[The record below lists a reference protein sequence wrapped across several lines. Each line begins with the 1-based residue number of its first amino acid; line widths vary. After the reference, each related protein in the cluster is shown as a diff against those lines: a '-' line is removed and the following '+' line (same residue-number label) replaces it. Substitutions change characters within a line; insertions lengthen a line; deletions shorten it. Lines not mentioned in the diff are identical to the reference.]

1 MKPQLVQG
9 TRDFSPEEVNRR
21 NYIFDTIK
29 KVFIKFGYQPL
40 ETPAMEGLETLTGKY
55 GEEGDQLL
63 FKILNNGDFLKTI
76 DLEQI
81 NNYNLT
87 DSNESDPRLASRK
100 KEKIAQNFA
109 FNICKR
115 GLRFDLTVP
124 FARYVVMNRNEIV
137 LPFKRYQIQPVWRGD
152 SPQKGRYR
160 EFYQCDID
168 VIGSSSLMY
177 EAELLQIYD
186 EVFSKLKIDVI
197 IRFNNRKI
205 LEGMAAEAG
214 FPEKFT
220 EITVAIDKLDKIGW
234 DGVKKELF
242 EKGISENGFERIKQI
257 TEIQDINELKNLF
270 STNNAIGQKGVEE
283 LEKVLTYLSEFSF
296 KNTFKLDFS
305 LARGLSYY
313 TGGIFEVVVNTKT
326 KDQESVKMGSIG
338 GGGRYDNL
346 TGIFGW
352 EGISGVGISF
362 GADRIYDVMLEL
374 NLFNQVS
381 ENSTELFFMAFD
393 AASHLYAFNL
403 VQKTRVAGINSD
415 IYPEPAKFQKQMK
428 YADKRKFST
437 VVIIGEEEM
446 NTGLLTVKN
455 MTDGSQKKL
464 TIEEVISFFS

>member
-21 NYIFDTIK
+21 NYIFDSIK

-63 FKILNNGDFLKTI
+63 FKILNNGDFLKSS

-81 NNYNLT
+81 RNYSLI
-87 DSNESDPRLASRK
+87 DSNESDSRLASRK

-124 FARYVVMNRNEIV
+124 FARYVVMNRNDIV

-168 VIGSSSLMY
+168 VVGSNSLMY

-186 EVFSKLKIDVI
+186 EVFSKLNIEVI

-214 FPEKFT
+214 FPDKFT
-220 EITVAIDKLDKIGW
+220 DITVAIDKLDKIGW

-242 EKGISENGFERIKQI
+242 EKGIDSDGFEKIKKI
-257 TEIQDINELKNLF
+257 TELQNISDLKNCF
-270 STNNAIGQKGVEE
+270 SDNNQVGIKGVEE
-283 LEKVLTYLSEFSF
+283 IEKVLSYLSGYSF
-296 KNTFKLDFS
+296 KNNFKLDFS
-305 LARGLSYY
+305 LARGLTYY
-313 TGGIFEVVVNTKT
+313 TGGIFEVVVNTEFPG
-326 KDQESVKMGSIG
+326 QEAVKMGSIG

-374 NLFNQVS
+374 NLFKALS

-393 AASHLYAFNL
+393 EASHIFAFNQ
-403 VQKTRVAGINSD
+403 VQKTRAAGINSD

-464 TIEEVISFFS
+464 TIEEVISSFS